1 MANHTENGKLE
12 IKRAFAYLRVSSEG
26 QIEGDGF
33 PRQRKAIEA
42 YAKKNGFKIVQWFE
56 ERGVSGTIESADR
69 PAFGE
74 MMVALLS
81 NGTRTVIIEK
91 LDRIARSVAVQE
103 NTINEFQRKGF
114 ELVSVS
120 EPDLCS
126 DDPSRVAMRQMMGVF
141 AQLDRANI
149 VLKLRAARQRKKVA
163 TGRCEGRL
171 PYGSHEGEQDVLKR
185 MRDLHA
191 AGGNWE
197 TIAATLNNEGSK
209 TRSGGKWFPA
219 TVRRILVRK

>member
-1 MANHTENGKLE
+1 MKNQPET
-12 IKRAFAYLRVSSEG
+12 KRAFGYLRVSSEG
-26 QIEGDGF
+26 QVDGDGLT
-33 PRQRKAIEA
+33 RQRKAIEA
-42 YAKKNGFKIVQWFE
+42 YAKKNDIKIVQWFE
-56 ERGVSGTIESADR
+56 EKGISGTIESADR

-74 MMVALLS
+74 MLVALLS

-126 DDPSRVAMRQMMGVF
+126 NDPSRVAMRQMLGVF

-149 VLKLRAARQRKKVA
+149 VLKLRAARNRKKA
-163 TGRCEGRL
+163 QTGRCEGRK
-171 PYGSHEGEQDVLKR
+171 PFGHYEGE
-185 MRDLHA
+185 
-191 AGGNWE
+191 GNILARIQE
-197 TIAATLNNEGSK
+197 LRAEGRNYEGIAKTLNAEGIK
-209 TRSGGKWFPA
+209 TRSGGLWFPA
-219 TVRRILVRK
+219 TTRRILLKTAIAA

>member
-1 MANHTENGKLE
+1 METTTETTKPE
-12 IKRAFAYLRVSSEG
+12 IKKAFAYLRVSSEG
-26 QIEGDGF
+26 QVEGDGLT
-33 PRQRKAIEA
+33 RQRKAIEA

-91 LDRIARSVAVQE
+91 LDRIARSVAIQE

-126 DDPSRVAMRQMMGVF
+126 DDPSRVAMRQMLGVF

-149 VLKLRAARQRKKVA
+149 VLKLRAARQRKKSA
-163 TGRCEGRL
+163 TGRCEGRK
-171 PYGSHEGEQDVLKR
+171 PYGTHEGEQDVLNK

-191 AGGNWE
+191 VGGNWE
-197 TIAATLNNEGSK
+197 TISAALNTESIK
-209 TRSGGKWFPA
+209 TRSGGKWYPA
-219 TVRRILVRK
+219 TVRKILVRK